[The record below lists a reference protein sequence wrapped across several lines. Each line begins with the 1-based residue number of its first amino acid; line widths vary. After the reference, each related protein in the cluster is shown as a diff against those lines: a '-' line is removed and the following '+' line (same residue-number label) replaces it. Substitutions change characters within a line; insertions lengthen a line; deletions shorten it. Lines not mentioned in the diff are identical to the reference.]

1 MIAFGKNDA
10 IQGYAPFLIKTE
22 EGEDNC
28 VKFTV
33 ALAQCGEKRT
43 VDTTNNEAL
52 TDILSDCYPLSPDY
66 DEVYEI
72 TFEGYILHQTR
83 NESYCLWDDY
93 EVREGKY
100 FIEFARSRLLTV
112 LPQMIDSDLMDVLTS
127 PNKVKHYGIYCEN
140 HIIDIISCY
149 APTIIKLN
157 NIGGTK

>member
-1 MIAFGKNDA
+1 MIAFGKKDA
-10 IQGYAPFLIKTE
+10 IQGHAPFLIKTDE
-22 EGEDNC
+22 REDNC

-33 ALAQCGEKRT
+33 ALAQRGEKGSNINSDDKA
-43 VDTTNNEAL
+43 VES
-52 TDILSDCYPLSPDY
+52 ILMNCYPLSPDY
-66 DEVYEI
+66 NEVYEI

-100 FIEFARSRLLTV
+100 FIEFTRSRLLNI

-127 PNKVKHYGIYCEN
+127 PNEAKHYGIYCEN

-149 APTIIKLN
+149 EPEIKKLD
-157 NIGGTK
+157 NIGGTI

>member
-33 ALAQCGEKRT
+33 ALAQRGEKGT
-43 VDTTNNEAL
+43 GDTTNNEAL
-52 TDILSDCYPLSPDY
+52 KDILAACYPLSPDY
-66 DEVYEI
+66 NEVYEI

-83 NESYCLWDDY
+83 NESYCSWDDY

-100 FIEFARSRLLTV
+100 FIEFTRSRLLTLLSQIV
-112 LPQMIDSDLMDVLTS
+112 DNGLVDALGS

-149 APTIIKLN
+149 EPEIKKLD